1 MKKLLIVSLV
11 LGMLLL
17 PLAQA
22 FATEQINCWFPPDW
36 QGRTEQAQA
45 ITAALSAD
53 SGITIHP
60 IIAKSYPEILSAFS
74 TDEENL
80 VYVGSFVQAI
90 INARGLGKAL
100 VQSQNGKSLYAGIM
114 IYPEGQNPEEIL
126 QNNPREIAYAVGAS
140 SGESTAKAAT
150 AGRATISTLNHGAS
164 CEAIKTGVAKAAVVK
179 NWWWEAN
186 KDRYA
191 GLTAYEIPKFSY
203 LGNPDNVL
211 TASNAVPKA
220 SQEKIIVAAMKNS
233 KVFNAQSVSLFD
245 ANTLKFSLWLMKQ
258 GKIDPMTYNW

>member
-1 MKKLLIVSLV
+1 
-11 LGMLLL
+11 
-17 PLAQA
+17 
-22 FATEQINCWFPPDW
+22 
-36 QGRTEQAQA
+36 
-45 ITAALSAD
+45 
-53 SGITIHP
+53 
-60 IIAKSYPEILSAFS
+60 
-74 TDEENL
+74 
-80 VYVGSFVQAI
+80 
-90 INARGLGKAL
+90 
-100 VQSQNGKSLYAGIM
+100 
-114 IYPEGQNPEEIL
+114 
-126 QNNPREIAYAVGAS
+126 
-140 SGESTAKAAT
+140 
-150 AGRATISTLNHGAS
+150 
-164 CEAIKTGVAKAAVVK
+164 VAKAAVVK

-258 GKIDPMTYNW
+258 GKIDPMTYNWLFSSRNAGPVRISVPHQPLVPSRLPEPAAIQLD